1 MVTDAL
7 VNHIRTFI
15 WFLCRTCYI
24 IVTLCFV
31 APNIFV
37 RHRTETTRTS
47 SKKAD
52 RTTGSSARTGPTKG
66 LEGVGELN
74 KNRKRERQILLKIL
88 KGKAHAMSDKN
99 VYYCVSVLCSIYYR
113 DECLPRA
120 FASHGYIIYHM
131 AHNFESSADQ

>member
-1 MVTDAL
+1 MMRYADLISMHTKIIYYFLSSSLLCSRHYCIVHQ
-7 VNHIRTFI
+7 VEEVRTNSEK
-15 WFLCRTCYI
+15 
-24 IVTLCFV
+24 
-31 APNIFV
+31 P
-37 RHRTETTRTS
+37 TEAIES
-47 SKKAD
+47 N
-52 RTTGSSARTGPTKG
+52 ARTGPTKG
-66 LEGVGELN
+66 LEGVGDFN
-74 KNRKRERQILLKIL
+74 KNRKRERQIWLKIL